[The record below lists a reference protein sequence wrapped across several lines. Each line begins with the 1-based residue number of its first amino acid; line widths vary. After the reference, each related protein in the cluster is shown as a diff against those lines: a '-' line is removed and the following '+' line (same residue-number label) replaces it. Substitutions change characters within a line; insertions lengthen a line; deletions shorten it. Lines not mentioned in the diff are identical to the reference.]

1 MQFDNFSKKNN
12 EYKELKEKPH
22 WQGSATKSSLKA
34 KEPNPAN
41 HIGLNEDDNRGRV
54 AIFIDGLNLFHAAL
68 QLGIE
73 IDYVKLLCRLTKTS
87 RLLRAFF
94 YTGMDSGNEKQQGF
108 LLWMRRNGYRVVTKD
123 MSVVVDNYKKPNLNV
138 EIAVDMITLAPYY
151 DTAILVSGDGDLS
164 YAIHAV
170 SNLGARVEVI
180 GLQTTTSD
188 SEARSINH
196 LIDVADEFIDF
207 DSIKQHIQ
215 KDSSLGYSY
224 RTSVNYH
231 LQIPNI

>member
-1 MQFDNFSKKNN
+1 MQFDHNKKAN

-22 WQGSATKSSLKA
+22 WQGPNTKANMKA
-34 KEPNPAN
+34 KETNVTPKNLAT
-41 HIGLNEDDNRGRV
+41 EEENRGRV

-94 YTGMDSGNEKQQGF
+94 YTGIDNGNEKQQGF

-123 MSVVVDNYKKPNLNV
+123 MSVIVDNV

-164 YAIHAV
+164 YAVNAV
-170 SNLGARVEVI
+170 SNFGARIEVI
-180 GLQTTTSD
+180 GLQSTTSD
-188 SEARSINH
+188 H

-207 DSIKQHIQ
+207 DSIKQYIQ
-215 KDSSLGYSY
+215 KDSYVGYSY
-224 RTSVNYH
+224 RTSSNSH
-231 LQIPNI
+231 L

>member
-1 MQFDNFSKKNN
+1 MQSNDLNKKTN

-22 WQGSATKSSLKA
+22 WQGPATKANIKP
-34 KEPNPAN
+34 KEPNSAN
-41 HIGLNEDDNRGRV
+41 NSTFNEDDNRGRV

-94 YTGMDSGNEKQQGF
+94 YTGMDTGNEKQQGF

-123 MSVVVDNYKKPNLNV
+123 MSVVPDNNYKKPNLNV

-151 DTAILVSGDGDLS
+151 DTAVLVSGDGDLS
-164 YAIHAV
+164 YAVNAV
-170 SNLGARVEVI
+170 SGMGARVEVI
-180 GLQTTTSD
+180 GLQTSTSD
-188 SEARSINH
+188 H

-215 KDSSLGYSY
+215 KDSYLGYSY
-224 RTSVNYH
+224 RTSSNY
-231 LQIPNI
+231 QM